1 MKTQS
6 KKQLLVT
13 STALA
18 TALAGGSAL
27 AAGSG
32 SNPFTSQTTHAGS
45 LQTAE
50 MACGA
55 GQCGSS
61 MDEEEKDGDQDGK
74 S

>member
-13 STALA
+13 STAL
-18 TALAGGSAL
+18 TGGTAL
-27 AAGSG
+27 AAGNG
-32 SNPFTSQTTHAGS
+32 ANPFTSQTTHAGS
-45 LQTAE
+45 LQAAE

-61 MDEEEKDGDQDGK
+61 MDDEKKNGKQDDE